1 MSQTSPDT
9 VNIRPGVNVLSVLRH
24 LNYKPW
30 YALGEFVDNAV
41 QSALENWEALKKV
54 HGENYVLVVRIDLD
68 PTDEGKISI
77 RDNAAGIAVKDYQR
91 AFRTAEIPPSR
102 KGLSEFGM
110 GMKSAGFWFSTEWS
124 VRTKALGEI
133 RAGQIQ
139 FDLAQIMEGSLEQL
153 PVTFENAKAEEHY
166 TELVLNKPQ
175 KMPAGRTIAKIKD
188 HLTGIYRQFLRAG
201 KMELYFRGEKLSF
214 KEPAVLIAPHPRNAG
229 SPAVKWHK
237 PIDIKLSESKRI
249 HGFVAIREEGSLSEA
264 GLALFRRNRLIV
276 GSGDEGY
283 RPEAIFGHSN
293 DFRYQRV
300 FGELHMEG
308 FGVSHTKDGFQ
319 WDELEEEFQ
328 SRLKAEC
335 NKEPLPMLKMAVEHR
350 VRAKTVDIKRGAQ
363 AAVSSTAALLQKAG
377 PVIAVQRSEQPVSN
391 PPPETLASPQET
403 AATKELVL
411 DFNDQSWTVSVEI
424 ANDPAI
430 GSWLEISQNDKNQN
444 KRTMS
449 IRVNF
454 AHPFMQRFAGVE
466 AEDME
471 PYIRF
476 AVAVAIAE
484 TVARDQGVRQAGT
497 IRRHINALLKSV
509 LSEPGIGGNL

>member
-1 MSQTSPDT
+1 
-9 VNIRPGVNVLSVLRH
+9 L
-24 LNYKPW
+24 
-30 YALGEFVDNAV
+30 
-41 QSALENWEALKKV
+41 
-54 HGENYVLVVRIDLD
+54 HGGDYTLVVRIELD
-68 PTDEGKISI
+68 PIDDGRISI
-77 RDNAAGIAVKDYQR
+77 RDNAAGIPIKDYQR

-110 GMKSAGFWFSTEWS
+110 GMKSAGFWFSTDWS
-124 VRTKALGEI
+124 VRTKALGEN
-133 RAGQIQ
+133 RAGHIQ
-139 FDLAQIMEGSLEQL
+139 FNLEQIMEGSLEQL
-153 PVTFENAKAEEHY
+153 PVTFENAKPEEHY

-175 KMPAGRTIAKIKD
+175 KMPAGRTI
-188 HLTGIYRQFLRAG
+188 G
-201 KMELYFRGEKLSF
+201 KMELYFRGEKLAF
-214 KEPAVLIAPHPRNAG
+214 KEPAILVAPHPRNAG
-229 SPAVKWHK
+229 SPAVRWHK
-237 PIDIKLSESKRI
+237 PVDIQLSETKRV

-328 SRLKAEC
+328 ARLKTEC

-363 AAVSSTAALLQKAG
+363 AAVSSTAAVLQKAG
-377 PVIAVQRSEQPVSN
+377 PVIAAQRSEQPVSN
-391 PPPETLASPQET
+391 PPPETLVSPQET
-403 AATKELVL
+403 AATKDLVL
-411 DFNDQSWTVSVEI
+411 DFNDQSWSVSVEI

-430 GSWLEISQNDKNQN
+430 GSWLEISQNDRNQN
-444 KRTMS
+444 KRTIS

-466 AEDME
+466 AEEME

-497 IRRHINALLKSV
+497 IRRHINALLKSA

>member
-1 MSQTSPDT
+1 MSQTSSDT

-30 YALGEFVDNAV
+30 YALGEFVDNAL
-41 QSALENWEALKKV
+41 QSALDNWNTLKAL
-54 HGENYVLVVRIDLD
+54 HGGNYILAVRIDLD
-68 PTDEGKISI
+68 PADDGRITV

-91 AFRTAEIPPSR
+91 AFRTAEIPPNK

-110 GMKSAGFWFSTEWS
+110 GMKSAGFWFSTDWS
-124 VRTKALGEI
+124 VRTKALGEL
-133 RAGQIQ
+133 RAGHIQ
-139 FDLAQIMEGSLEQL
+139 FDLAQIMEDSLEQL
-153 PVTFENAKAEEHY
+153 PVTFETAKPDEHY
-166 TELVLNKPQ
+166 TELVLNRPQ
-175 KMPAGRTIAKIKD
+175 KMPAGRTIAKIKE
-188 HLTGIYRQFLRAG
+188 HLTGIYRQFLRDG
-201 KMELYFRGEKLSF
+201 TMELYFRGEKLAF
-214 KEPAVLIAPHPRNAG
+214 KEPAVLVAPHPRNAA

-237 PIDIKLSESKRI
+237 SIDIELNDSKRV

-283 RPEAIFGHSN
+283 RPEAIFGRSN

-328 SRLKAEC
+328 SKLKSEC
-335 NKEPLPMLKMAVEHR
+335 NSEPLPMLKMAVEHR

-363 AAVSSTAALLQKAG
+363 AAVTSTAAVLQKAA
-377 PVIAVQRSEQPVSN
+377 PVIAAQRSEQPITS
-391 PPPETLASPQET
+391 PPPEILVSPQET

-424 ANDPAI
+424 ANDPSI
-430 GSWLEISQNDKNQN
+430 GDWLEISQQDKNQN

-454 AHPFMQRFAGVE
+454 AHPFMQRFAGVS
-466 AEDME
+466 AEEME

-476 AVAVAIAE
+476 AVALAIAE
-484 TVARDQGVRQAGT
+484 TVARDQGVKLAGT
-497 IRRHINALLKSV
+497 IRRHINALLKSA

>member
-1 MSQTSPDT
+1 MPSNT
-9 VNIRPGVNVLSVLRH
+9 VNIQPGVNVLSVLRH

-30 YALGEFVDNAV
+30 YALGEFVDNSV
-41 QSALENWEALKKV
+41 QSALEQWEQLQELHDGKYRLKV
-54 HGENYVLVVRIDLD
+54 EIELD
-68 PTDEGKISI
+68 PNDGGRIVV
-77 RDNAAGIAVKDYQR
+77 RDNAAGITVANYQR
-91 AFRTAEIPPSR
+91 AFRTAEVPPNR

-110 GMKSAGFWFSTEWS
+110 GMKSAGFWFSTDWS
-124 VRTKALGEI
+124 VRTKALGEN
-133 RAGQIQ
+133 RAGNIQ
-139 FDLAQIMEGSLEQL
+139 FDLAQIMERSLEQI
-153 PVTFENAKAEEHY
+153 PVTFEDAKAEEHY
-166 TELVLNKPQ
+166 TELVLNRPQ
-175 KMPAGRTIAKIKD
+175 KMPASRTISKIKE
-188 HLTGIYRQFLRAG
+188 HLTGIYRQFLREG
-201 KMELYFRGEKLSF
+201 KMELYFRGEKLAF
-214 KEPAVLIAPHPRNAG
+214 KEPAILVAPHPRNAN
-229 SPAVKWHK
+229 SPAVRWHK
-237 PIDIKLSESKRI
+237 LINIQLTETKRV

-328 SRLKAEC
+328 AKLKVEC
-335 NKEPLPMLKMAVEHR
+335 NLEPLPMLKMAVEHR
-350 VRAKTVDIKRGAQ
+350 VRAKTVDLKRGAQ
-363 AAVSSTAALLQKAG
+363 AAVSSTAAALQKAA
-377 PVIAVQRSEQPVSN
+377 PVIAVQRNEQPISN
-391 PPPETLASPQET
+391 PPPETLVNPQET
-403 AATKELVL
+403 AATKDLIL
-411 DFNDQSWTVSVEI
+411 DFNEQSWTVSVEI

-430 GSWLEISQNDKNQN
+430 GSWLEISQNDRNQN
-444 KRTMS
+444 KRTMR

-466 AEDME
+466 AEEIE

-497 IRRHINALLKSV
+497 IRRHINTLLKSV